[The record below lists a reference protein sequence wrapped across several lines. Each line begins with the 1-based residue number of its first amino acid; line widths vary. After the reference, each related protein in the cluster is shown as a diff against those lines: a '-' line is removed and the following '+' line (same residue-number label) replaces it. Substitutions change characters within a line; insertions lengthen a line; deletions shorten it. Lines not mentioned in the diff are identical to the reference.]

1 MILDSSDQ
9 VESSYVGFCCDCR
22 KGNASSL
29 VLFLSLTSN
38 FDGCCCFAV
47 DTTIRGK
54 LNKESRIGVKKEDGD
69 GEEDLLVFV
78 LIVDGDDVVERSG
91 EKGDFRSIFLC

>member
-9 VESSYVGFCCDCR
+9 VESSYVGFCCR
-22 KGNASSL
+22 KGNGSSS
-29 VLFLSLTSN
+29 VLSFFFISN
-38 FDGCCCFAV
+38 FVVDGV